1 VEATDYAGNP
11 AIFETGDLSAPPVY
25 SLSVDTDP
33 SGIEITVDGGVEPS
47 PYMGEHEAGSY
58 ELAVP
63 DEVEFSGKNY
73 TFSGWDD
80 GFTGSSRTLSL
91 DGDTSLVAGYEE
103 VVVEEPPEETDEP
116 LEEPDEPEEEPDK
129 PAGIP
134 LPTSYVL
141 IGLLLSVCLIYLLNR
156 R

>member
-1 VEATDYAGNP
+1 
-11 AIFETGDLSAPPVY
+11 
-25 SLSVDTDP
+25 
-33 SGIEITVDGGVEPS
+33 
-47 PYMGEHEAGSY
+47 M
-58 ELAVP
+58 
-63 DEVEFSGKNY
+63 
-73 TFSGWDD
+73 
-80 GFTGSSRTLSL
+80 
-91 DGDTSLVAGYEE
+91 AGYEE